1 MPRFA
6 AHLSFLYGERPF
18 VERFAAAA
26 RDDVGA
32 VELAFAHEHDRH
44 ELGAGLADLG
54 LQQVC

>member
-26 RDDVGA
+26 RDDFGA

-44 ELGAGLADLG
+44 ELGAHCGLRFAG
-54 LQQVC
+54 